1 MKKKM
6 KQTEKEKYSRKFTI
20 RFTEKEFEQIENKFK
35 NTTCRKL
42 SDYLRSMIMNK
53 PLKVT
58 YRNQSADEFLA
69 GMIALKNELNAIGNN
84 FDQSVRHLYSLTATD
99 EIKTWLL
106 LNESTKQA
114 LMSKVEEIKLRMQQ
128 LYELWSQK

>member
-1 MKKKM
+1 MA
-6 KQTEKEKYSRKFTI
+6 
-20 RFTEKEFEQIENKFK
+20 
-35 NTTCRKL
+35 L
-42 SDYLRSMIMNK
+42 SK
-53 PLKVT
+53 PIKVT

-84 FDQSVRHLYSLTATD
+84 FNQAVKHLHSISDPA

-114 LMSKVEEIKLRMQQ
+114 FMNKIEEIKLRMQQ
-128 LYELWSQK
+128 LYEIWSQK

>member
-1 MKKKM
+1 M
-6 KQTEKEKYSRKFTI
+6 KQHEREKYNRKFTI
-20 RFTEKEFEQIENKFK
+20 RFTEKEFEQILVKFK

-42 SDYLRSMIMNK
+42 SDYLRIMIMSK

-84 FDQSVRHLYSLTATD
+84 FNQSVKHLYSLNTID

-114 LMSKVEEIKLRMQQ
+114 FMNKVDDIKLRMQQ
-128 LYELWSQK
+128 LHELWSQK

>member
-1 MKKKM
+1 M
-6 KQTEKEKYSRKFTI
+6 KQQDKEKYNRKFTI
-20 RFTEKEFEQIENKFK
+20 RFTQREFEQIQAKFR
-35 NTTCRKL
+35 NTTCQKL
-42 SDYLRSMIMNK
+42 SDYLRIMILSK

-69 GMIALKNELNAIGNN
+69 SMIALKNELSAIGNN
-84 FDQSVRHLYSLTATD
+84 FNQAVKHLYSLHSPD

-106 LNESTKQA
+106 LNESTKEA
-114 LMSKVEEIKLRMQQ
+114 FMNKVDEIKLRMQQ

>member
-1 MKKKM
+1 MK
-6 KQTEKEKYSRKFTI
+6 TTTHPRYNRRFTI
-20 RFTEKEFEQIENKFK
+20 RFTEDEFEQINNKFK

-42 SDYLRSMIMNK
+42 SDYLRIMALSK
-53 PLKVT
+53 PIKVT

-84 FDQSVRHLYSLTATD
+84 FNQAVKHLHSISDPA

-114 LMSKVEEIKLRMQQ
+114 FMNKIEEIKLRMQQ
-128 LYELWSQK
+128 LYEIWSQK

>member
-1 MKKKM
+1 MTPQG
-6 KQTEKEKYSRKFTI
+6 KQKYNRKFTI
-20 RFTEKEFEQIENKFK
+20 RFTEKEFEQIQNKFN

-42 SDYLRSMIMNK
+42 SDYLRSMIMSK

-58 YRNQSADEFLA
+58 YRNQSADDFLA

-84 FDQSVRHLYSLTATD
+84 FNQSVKHLYSLHQTD

-114 LMSKVEEIKLRMQQ
+114 FMSKVEEIKLCMQQ
-128 LYELWSQK
+128 LCALWSQK

>member
-1 MKKKM
+1 M
-6 KQTEKEKYSRKFTI
+6 KQQKKEKYNRKFTI
-20 RFTEKEFEQIENKFK
+20 RFTEKEFEQIQTKFK

-42 SDYLRSMIMNK
+42 SDYLRIMIMSK

-84 FDQSVRHLYSLTATD
+84 FNQSVKHLYSISTSD

-106 LNESTKQA
+106 LNESTKQTF
-114 LMSKVEEIKLRMQQ
+114 MSKVEDIKLKMQQ

>member
-1 MKKKM
+1 M
-6 KQTEKEKYSRKFTI
+6 KQNENKKYSRRFTI
-20 RFTEKEFEQIENKFK
+20 RFTPDEFALVERKFK
-35 NTTCRKL
+35 STTCRKL
-42 SDYLRSMIMNK
+42 SDYMRTMVMSK

-84 FDQSVRHLYSLTATD
+84 FNQAVKHLYSLNEFQ
-99 EIKTWLL
+99 EIRTWLL

-114 LMSKVEEIKLRMQQ
+114 FMNKVDEIKIRMQQ

>member
-1 MKKKM
+1 MEQQE
-6 KQTEKEKYSRKFTI
+6 KQKHNRKFTV
-20 RFTEKEFEQIENKFK
+20 RFTDKEFEQIQNKFK

-42 SDYLRSMIMNK
+42 SEYLRIMIMSK

-69 GMIALKNELNAIGNN
+69 VMIALKNELNAIGNN
-84 FDQSVRHLYSLTATD
+84 FNQSVKHLYSLNGID
-99 EIKTWLL
+99 DIKTWLL
-106 LNESTKQA
+106 LNESTKQVF
-114 LMSKVEEIKLRMQQ
+114 MHKVDEIKLRMQQ

>member
-1 MKKKM
+1 M
-6 KQTEKEKYSRKFTI
+6 KQIEKQNHSRKFTI
-20 RFTEKEFEQIENKFK
+20 RFTEVEFEQIQIKFK

-42 SDYLRSMIMNK
+42 SDYLRIMIMSK

-84 FDQSVRHLYSLTATD
+84 FNQSVKHLYSLSDLAD
-99 EIKTWLL
+99 IKTWLM
-106 LNESTKQA
+106 LNESSKQA
-114 LMSKVEEIKLRMQQ
+114 FMSKVDEIKIRMQQ